1 VDNWAAIVLI
11 TAAQYC
17 TPCEV
22 KVPEPVVRLST
33 RDKNLKKQF
42 QLSPAELLA
51 DELDSQSDASL
62 AELVNEIMSVKPG
75 ISKKGIN
82 RKAILESELSR
93 IKDSIAPVG
102 LGINAMNLNTGVTQS
117 VSSTPLNQV
126 MDFLSNMWS
135 TK

>member
-1 VDNWAAIVLI
+1 M
-11 TAAQYC
+11 
-17 TPCEV
+17 
-22 KVPEPVVRLST
+22 PEPVVRLST